1 MNNILKSKVTND
13 DIHSNSMR
21 PESFDEY
28 IGQNKVVDKIRI
40 FIEAAKKRQ
49 EPLDHVLL
57 SGPPGLG
64 KTTMANLIA
73 RDLGVDLKI
82 TAGPAL
88 ERSGDIAAI
97 LTSLKHGDILFI
109 DEIHRLSRN
118 VEETLYSAMEDF
130 KLDIIIGK
138 GPSART
144 IRIDLTPFT
153 LIGATTQPSRVSSPL
168 RTRFGV
174 LLRLDFYSI
183 DSLKTIVTNLSKR
196 TGIEIDESGAMEIAK
211 RGRGTPRIV
220 TRILRRVRDFAEIRG
235 DGIITHDIAC
245 KALELLDIDE
255 MGLDELDRRILE
267 IIIKNYSGGPVG
279 LDTVAVAVGEER
291 DNIYE
296 VCEPFLIKKGFLI
309 RTPKG
314 RIATKMAYDHIG
326 VEFKGEKTDE

>member
-1 MNNILKSKVTND
+1 MNNILNSKVTND
-13 DIHSNSMR
+13 DIYSNPMR

-28 IGQNKVVDKIRI
+28 IGQNKVVDKIKI

-49 EPLDHVLL
+49 ESLDHVLL

-73 RDLGVDLKI
+73 KELGVDLKI

-88 ERSGDIAAI
+88 ERSGDVAAI
-97 LTSLKHGDILFI
+97 LTSLKKGDILFI

-174 LLRLDFYSI
+174 LLRLDFYSTEA
-183 DSLKTIVTNLSKR
+183 LKTIVENLSKR
-196 TGIEIDESGAMEIAK
+196 TAIKIDESGAMEIAK

-220 TRILRRVRDFAEIRG
+220 TRILRRVRDFAEIKG
-235 DGIITHDIAC
+235 EGVITHDIAC
-245 KALELLDIDE
+245 KALELLDIDD

-267 IIIKNYSGGPVG
+267 TIINNYSGGPVG

-314 RIATKMAYDHIG
+314 RVATKMAYEHIG
-326 VEFKGEKTDE
+326 VKYPGEEI